1 MNVQVSFAVF
11 CRNFVSYFASPLGYL
26 FICLFVLVG
35 GISAFWPNE
44 FFTTNLANLDQ
55 LNATFPLIML
65 FFIPAITMGV
75 WADERKQ
82 GTDELLLTI
91 PASDL
96 DVVVGK
102 YLATV
107 AIYTVALGFSL
118 LCNYI
123 VLATLGDPDGGLFL
137 GTYAGYWLIGMA
149 MLSVGM
155 AASFL
160 TANLTVAYV
169 LGVVFNVPLVFL
181 ANADVI
187 FGRRWAP
194 GIAQWSLV
202 DQFRDFGRGIF
213 SFGGM
218 IYFVALAAVLFYL
231 SMVLIGRRHWVRGRY
246 MSWST
251 VFGFGLAIATCFTA
265 AAVGLV
271 LASRAARPAVPVWI
285 ISSLGVA
292 ALLAIVLA
300 WCVTAVN
307 RGVSL
312 LPVHFAAR
320 FLALV
325 ALAASAAFLCHRH
338 DVRLDMTSE
347 KLSTLSPQTLKLLS
361 EIKPQRPVHIEAFI
375 SPSVPEMYVQTR
387 LDLISRLEEIRA
399 RGKNVTVRINP
410 TSRYTENA
418 SLAEKRYNITA
429 RRVPVTSHGRMED
442 DNIYLGVAFTCGME
456 KVILPFI
463 DRGIP
468 AEYELVRS
476 LATVTQQKR
485 KKIGIL
491 QTDAQLYGQ
500 FNFQSMASSGNW
512 PIVDELEKQYE
523 VTQVDAGKPI
533 TERYDV
539 LFAVQPS
546 SLGPEQMEHFIAAVR
561 GGQPTAI
568 FEDPFPV
575 FASDVPATSMPRR
588 PPGGMQAMMMQQQQM
603 PKGDIRPLWDMLGV
617 EFFPN
622 EVIWQSYNPF
632 PKLARLPK
640 EFVFVDKG
648 CGAEEAFS
656 DSDPISSKLQHILF
670 PYPGS
675 IAQRRT
681 SPLKFTPLVTTGRE
695 SGTVEVSDLMPM
707 NPFGGGELNPNPRR
721 RLGSISYVL
730 AARIQGKLKPT
741 AMMADEKDEKSADAA
756 PADAKSAAG
765 SSTINV
771 VLVADIDMFH
781 PLFSRLREQGDVPQ
795 AGIFFDFDNIS
806 FVLNTLDSL
815 AGDNR
820 FLELRKRR
828 AQHRTLTRIDA
839 ATEKARKETDRAIAD
854 ARAELEKTRDEEQ
867 KRLDE
872 SMAKLQKDYQ
882 SQNLGEIEAANRVGM
897 ALRDGQQRMK
907 AKNEQAERTANEQIE
922 RIETKLNLEVQ
933 RVQNNY
939 KFWAVVLPPLPLLGL
954 ALAVFFIRRAN
965 EHEGVSKSRLRS

>member
-1 MNVQVSFAVF
+1 MNVKVSFAVF

-65 FFIPAITMGV
+65 FFIPAISMGV
-75 WADERKQ
+75 WAEERKQ
-82 GTDELLLTI
+82 GTDELLLTV

-118 LCNYI
+118 ACNYI
-123 VLATLGDPDGGLFL
+123 VLATLGDPDPGLFL
-137 GTYAGYWLIGMA
+137 GTYAGYWLIGLT

-187 FGRRWAP
+187 FGRQWAP
-194 GIAQWSLV
+194 RIAQWSLV

-218 IYFVALAAVLFYL
+218 IYFVAVAAVLLYL
-231 SMVLIGRRHWVRGRY
+231 SLVLIGRRHWVRGRY
-246 MSWST
+246 MPWLT
-251 VFGFGLAIATCFTA
+251 VFYFGLALAACFTTTVVGLA
-265 AAVGLV
+265 LASHGAQPAGPVKIITALGLAGLAAV
-271 LASRAARPAVPVWI
+271 AFVWC
-285 ISSLGVA
+285 L
-292 ALLAIVLA
+292 
-300 WCVTAVN
+300 TAVQ

-312 LPVHFAAR
+312 LPVHFALR

-325 ALAASAAFLCHRH
+325 ALAASVAFLCHRH
-338 DVRLDMTSE
+338 DVRWDMTSE
-347 KLSTLSPQTLKLLS
+347 KLSTLAPQTLKLLG
-361 EIKPQRPVHIEAFI
+361 EINPQRPVHIEAFI

-399 RGKNVTVRINP
+399 RGKNVSVRINP

-418 SLAEKRYNITA
+418 SLAEKRFNITA
-429 RRVPVTSHGRMED
+429 RRVPVTSHGKMED

-500 FNFQSMASSGNW
+500 FNFQTMSSSGNW

-523 VTQVDAGKPI
+523 VAQVDASKPI

-539 LFAVQPS
+539 LLAVQPS

-575 FASDVPATSMPRR
+575 FASDVPATSAPRR

-603 PKGDIRPLWDMLGV
+603 PKGNIQPLWDVLGV

-648 CGAEEAFS
+648 CGAEEPFS
-656 DSDPISSKLQHILF
+656 ETDPIASKLQHILF
-670 PYPGS
+670 PYPGY
-675 IAQRRT
+675 ITQRRT
-681 SPLKFTPLVTTGRE
+681 SGLKFTPLVTTGHD
-695 SGTVEVSDLMPM
+695 SGTVDFSDLMQM
-707 NPFGGGELNPNPRR
+707 TPFGGGDLNPNPRR
-721 RLGSISYVL
+721 RPGSISYVL
-730 AARIQGKLKPT
+730 AAHIQGKLKPT
-741 AMMADEKDEKSADAA
+741 AMMADDKDQK
-756 PADAKSAAG
+756 PADVKAAAG
-765 SSTINV
+765 RDSTINV
-771 VLVADIDMFH
+771 VLVADIDMLH
-781 PLFSRLREQGDVPQ
+781 QLFFRLREQGDMPQ
-795 AGIFFDFDNIS
+795 AGVFFDFDNVS

-815 AGDNR
+815 AGDDR
-820 FLELRKRR
+820 FLDLRKRR
-828 AQHRTLTRIDA
+828 AQHRTLTMIDK
-839 ATEKARKETDRAIAD
+839 ATEKARKKTDQAIAECRD
-854 ARAELEKTRDEEQ
+854 DMEKTREEEQ
-867 KRLDE
+867 KKLDD
-872 SMAKLQKDYQ
+872 SKAKLEKDWQ
-882 SQNLGEIEAANRVGM
+882 SQNLGAVEVANRLGM
-897 ALRDGQQRMK
+897 AMQDGQQRMK
-907 AKNEQAERTANEQIE
+907 AKVEQAEREANEKIE
-922 RIETKLNLEVQ
+922 RNETELNLEVQ
-933 RVQNNY
+933 RVQNSY
-939 KFWAVVLPPLPLLGL
+939 KFWAVVLPPLPLLVL
-954 ALAVFFIRRAN
+954 AAGVFFVRRAK